1 VSEVEITTPEPAVER
16 TPTPEQAAAIE
27 ARAHNVLLEAGA
39 GSGKTGVMV
48 ERYVRLVVDENVSPD
63 AVLAF
68 TFTDKAAA
76 ELRARVR
83 AELARRAA
91 GTGAKAVR
99 AEALLST
106 IGGAWITT
114 IHGFCNRVLAAH
126 PVAAGV
132 DPGFRVLDQPEAERA
147 ARDAF
152 DTALTE
158 FLGGGDPAREETV
171 AAYDLEGLRGV
182 IVHIHDELRSRGVAD
197 PALPDPPVSDPT
209 ELIARAIEAAGE
221 CLEELKEGNGKRVV
235 LEEALARLT
244 QPGPPPSL
252 EELEALRPGGTAK
265 ALALFREAL
274 DDAISSTA
282 EAGGGGVA
290 YGHLAE
296 LLRLYTVAFEAAKER
311 RAGIDFEDLQ
321 ILAARLLER
330 AEIGQAYRGRFSHLL
345 VDEFQDTNRLQL
357 RLIEALQGPKS
368 QLVVVGDELQSIYS
382 FRHADLDVFRR
393 RREQIDADPGAELMR
408 LSGNFRSRPE
418 VIGAVN
424 LFGEALLGAGY
435 SPLRV
440 GAPPSS
446 PAPRGTG
453 PAVELHLTARD
464 GWDADGIDLEPAI
477 DGRTPLNCLAEARA
491 LAARLRDLHDAGVE
505 RGAMVVLL
513 RAFTHLDAYEDSLAR
528 AGLRPYVVGGRGY
541 WSQQQVADV
550 CALLATI
557 ANPLDDEALFGALAS
572 PACAVAPDTL
582 WLLRA
587 AAGRRRHVWP
597 ALERLALRDDVE
609 IDAPERLADI
619 PAGERELLAE
629 FATQLVGLR
638 ARAPRLGLAGLIEAA
653 VTETGYDLA
662 TLLRP
667 AGEARLANVRKL
679 SRLAAAYE
687 EREGRDLR
695 GLLDF
700 LAARAEID
708 TEAQAATAAEGHD
721 GVRIMTVHNAKGL
734 EFEVVAV
741 PDLARGLL
749 SGGRR
754 PVLALGREQP
764 PRVGLQWRRLG
775 RPAVNLYDYG
785 ELIEA
790 GESRD
795 SEEGLRLFHVAAT
808 RARERLILSGV
819 VKPEAAKQTKPG
831 TPVVERLVDALGA
844 PRPAKDED
852 EESDATSEG
861 DASPE
866 MAGADGA
873 APGGDPAGGRESAAP
888 AAPRGDLALIPVP
901 APEPRPG
908 LEETF
913 APSEIAVHLNLPSPE
928 RAAELR
934 DLHLDATA
942 DRELGSG
949 TPPLVERKPP
959 VVPSRPLSYT
969 AISAFEECA
978 YRFYMERVLGL
989 PSSADSVK
997 TVGTE
1002 GDEGPSAREERSARG
1017 AAVHALLEWSQANE
1031 WREPNADLARR
1042 HALAAGL
1049 DLDRPATTS
1058 AAGPSGPGV
1067 AAEDLLG
1074 PVRDWLGSPLREEIA
1089 AASRV
1094 RAEVPILLGAGGTV
1108 LRGSIDLLVERDGAP
1123 PLVVDY
1129 KTDRLRGEDPSE
1141 RASHYEVQ
1149 RSIYAMAAAESLKT
1163 TEVEVA
1169 YVFLERADTPVRTIL
1184 TAADMESA
1192 RARIAS
1198 TVTAISAGNF
1208 SPAPEPTRTWDLC
1221 RGCPALGRLCSGPAG

>member
-1 VSEVEITTPEPAVER
+1 MSDAPPESAIPKPAVER
-16 TPTPEQAAAIE
+16 SPTPEQRAAIE
-27 ARAHNVLLEAGA
+27 ARGRDVLLEAGA

-48 ERYVRLVVDENVSPD
+48 ERYARLVVDEGISPD
-63 AVLAF
+63 AILAF

-83 AELARRAA
+83 AELSRRA
-91 GTGAKAVR
+91 TGEGAAAVR
-99 AEALLST
+99 AAALLST
-106 IGGAWITT
+106 VGGAWITT

-147 ARDAF
+147 GREAF
-152 DTALTE
+152 DAALAE
-158 FLGGGDPAREETV
+158 FLAGADAAREETV
-171 AAYDLEGLRGV
+171 AAYDLEGLRAV
-182 IVHIHDELRSRGVAD
+182 IVATHDELRSRGVAD
-197 PALPDPPVSDPT
+197 PALPDPPRVDPA
-209 ELIARAIEAAGE
+209 EALAAAIEAAGE
-221 CLEELKEGNGKRVV
+221 CLEEMKEGDAKRAP

-244 QPGPPPSL
+244 DPGPPPSL
-252 EELEALRPGGTAK
+252 TELEALRPGGKAK
-265 ALALFREAL
+265 ALAPFREAL
-274 DDAISSTA
+274 DAAIARTA
-282 EAGGGGVA
+282 EAGNGGTA
-290 YGHLAE
+290 YRHLAD
-296 LLRLYTVAFEAAKER
+296 LLRLHTAAFEEAKSR

-330 AEIGQAYRGRFSHLL
+330 AEIGGAYRGRFSHLL

-418 VIGAVN
+418 VIAAVN
-424 LFGEALLGAGY
+424 LLGATLLGAGY
-435 SPLRV
+435 SPLTV
-440 GAPPSS
+440 GAPPST
-446 PAPRGTG
+446 PAPPGPG

-464 GWDADGIDLEPAI
+464 GWDADGIDLDPAI
-477 DGRTPLNCLAEARA
+477 DGRTPLNCLAEART
-491 LAARLRDLHDAGVE
+491 LAARLRELHEAGVE

-557 ANPLDDEALFGALAS
+557 ANPLDDQALFGALAS

-597 ALERLALRDDVE
+597 ALEALALEEGADLGRGGE
-609 IDAPERLADI
+609 RRATAPEQLAAAERLAEI
-619 PAGERELLAE
+619 PPAERELLAE
-629 FATQLVGLR
+629 FATGLVGLR
-638 ARAPRLGLAGLIEAA
+638 ARAPRLSLAGLVEAA

-662 TLLRP
+662 TLLQP
-667 AGEARLANVRKL
+667 SGEARLANVRKL

-687 EREGRDLR
+687 SREGRDLR

-700 LAARAEID
+700 LAARAETD

-764 PRVGLQWRRLG
+764 PRIGLQWRRLG
-775 RPAVNLYDYG
+775 RASVNLYDYG

-790 GESRD
+790 GEARD

-819 VKPEAAKQTKPG
+819 VKPEPAKVPKPG
-831 TPVVERLVDALGA
+831 AAVIERLVGAFGLDRPTAEAPEAAADGDAPSETATAGA
-844 PRPAKDED
+844 PS
-852 EESDATSEG
+852 SDDSEV
-861 DASPE
+861 
-866 MAGADGA
+866 
-873 APGGDPAGGRESAAP
+873 
-888 AAPRGDLALIPVP
+888 PVP
-901 APEPRPG
+901 PADPRPG
-908 LEETF
+908 LDETF
-913 APSEIAVHLNLPSPE
+913 PASFIAVHANVPSPE
-928 RAAELR
+928 RGAELR
-934 DLHLDATA
+934 DLRLDAA
-942 DRELGSG
+942 AQRELGTG

-959 VVPSRPLSYT
+959 IVPSRPLSYT

-989 PSSADSVK
+989 PGSVDSVK
-997 TVGTE
+997 PVGGE

-1017 AAVHALLEWSQANE
+1017 AAVHALLEWSLVNG
-1031 WREPNADLARR
+1031 WTEPTAELARR

-1049 DLDRPATTS
+1049 ELSAGEAT
-1058 AAGPSGPGV
+1058 
-1067 AAEDLLG
+1067 ELLG
-1074 PVRDWLGSPLREEIA
+1074 PVRDWLGSPLRAEIGA
-1089 AASRV
+1089 AERV

-1123 PLVVDY
+1123 PVVVDY
-1129 KTDRLRGEDPSE
+1129 KTDRLRGEDPAA
-1141 RASHYEVQ
+1141 RAAHYEIQ
-1149 RSIYAMAAAESLKT
+1149 RSIYALAVEEGLGAS
-1163 TEVEVA
+1163 EVEVA
-1169 YVFLERADTPVRTIL
+1169 YVFLERADSPVHTLL
-1184 TAADMESA
+1184 TAADMDA
-1192 RARIAS
+1192 GRARIDAA
-1198 TVTAISAGNF
+1198 VAAISAGEF
-1208 SPAPEPTRTWDLC
+1208 SPAPEPERTWDLC
-1221 RGCPALGRLCSGPAG
+1221 RGCPALGRLCSGPA

>member
-1 VSEVEITTPEPAVER
+1 VSDATPGAPAEPAIER
-16 TPTPEQAAAIE
+16 SPTPEQRAAIE
-27 ARAHNVLLEAGA
+27 ARGHDVLLEAGA

-48 ERYVRLVVDENVSPD
+48 ERYCRLVVDEGVSPD
-63 AVLAF
+63 AVLAV

-83 AELARRAA
+83 AELSRRAS
-91 GTGAKAVR
+91 GSGAKAVR
-99 AEALLST
+99 AAALLST

-147 ARDAF
+147 AREAF
-152 DTALTE
+152 DTALAW
-158 FLGGGDPAREETV
+158 FLAGGEPAREETV
-171 AAYDLEGLRGV
+171 AAYDLEGLRAV
-182 IVHIHDELRSRGVAD
+182 IVAGHDELRSRGVAA
-197 PALPDPPVSDPT
+197 PSLPDPPATDPA
-209 ELIARAIEAAGE
+209 EALAAAIEAAGE
-221 CLEELKEGNGKRVV
+221 CLEELKEGDGKRAA

-244 QPGPPPSL
+244 APGPPPSL
-252 EELEALRPGGTAK
+252 TELEALRPGGKAK
-265 ALALFREAL
+265 PLAPFREAL
-274 DDAISSTA
+274 ETAISRTA
-282 EAGGGGVA
+282 EAGDGGVA
-290 YGHLAE
+290 YRHLAD
-296 LLRLYTVAFEAAKER
+296 LLRLYTGAFEAAKER

-357 RLIEALQGPKS
+357 RLIEALQGPRT

-408 LSGNFRSRPE
+408 LGGNFRSRPE

-424 LFGEALLGAGY
+424 LFGAALLGAAY
-435 SPLRV
+435 RPLTV
-440 GAPPSS
+440 GAPPAE
-446 PAPRGTG
+446 PAPRGRG

-464 GWDADGIDLEPAI
+464 GWDEHGIELEPAI
-477 DGRTPLNCLAEARA
+477 DGRTPPACLAEARA
-491 LAARLRDLHDAGVE
+491 LAARLRELHEAGVE

-550 CALLATI
+550 TALLATI

-587 AAGRRRHVWP
+587 AAGRRRHAWP
-597 ALERLALRDDVE
+597 ALEALALGGE
-609 IDAPERLADI
+609 AELAEPERLEQI
-619 PAGERELLAE
+619 PAGERELLTE
-629 FATQLVGLR
+629 FATRLVGLR
-638 ARAPRLGLAGLIEAA
+638 ARAPRLPLAGVIEVA

-700 LAARAEID
+700 LAARAETD

-741 PDLARGLL
+741 PDLSRGLL
-749 SGGRR
+749 TGGRR

-775 RPAVNLYDYG
+775 RASVNLYDYG

-790 GESRD
+790 GETRD
-795 SEEGLRLFHVAAT
+795 SDEGLRLFHVAAT

-819 VKPEAAKQTKPG
+819 VKPEPGKETKPG
-831 TPVVERLVDALGA
+831 TAVIERLVDTLGVTRPTAEA
-844 PRPAKDED
+844 PDAENED
-852 EESDATSEG
+852 
-861 DASPE
+861 
-866 MAGADGA
+866 
-873 APGGDPAGGRESAAP
+873 AP
-888 AAPRGDLALIPVP
+888 APVTEVPVP
-901 APEPRPG
+901 PAEPRPG
-908 LEETF
+908 LDATF
-913 APSEIAVHLNLPSPE
+913 PASVIAVHINAPSPE

-934 DLHLDATA
+934 DLHLDAAA
-942 DRELGSG
+942 DRPLGTG

-959 VVPSRPLSYT
+959 IVPSRPLSYT
-969 AISAFEECA
+969 AISAFEECG

-989 PSSADSVK
+989 PAAAPTPTRNSPSHLQSGGGIAGGL
-997 TVGTE
+997 VGA

-1017 AAVHALLEWSQANE
+1017 AAVHALLEWSQANG
-1031 WREPNADLARR
+1031 WREPTAELARR

-1049 DLDRPATTS
+1049 DLGT
-1058 AAGPSGPGV
+1058 
-1067 AAEDLLG
+1067 AEAEEFLG
-1074 PVRDWLGSPLREEIA
+1074 PVQDWLGSPLRGEIA
-1089 AASRV
+1089 GAARV
-1094 RAEVPILLGAGGTV
+1094 RAEVPILLRARGTV
-1108 LRGSIDLLVERDGAP
+1108 LRGSIDLLVEREGAP

-1129 KTDRLRGEDPSE
+1129 KTDRLRGEDPAA
-1141 RASHYEVQ
+1141 RAAHYEIQ
-1149 RSIYAMAAAESLKT
+1149 RSIYALAAAESLGAE
-1163 TEVEVA
+1163 EVEVA
-1169 YVFLERADTPVRTIL
+1169 YVFLERADTPARTVL
-1184 TAADMESA
+1184 TRADMDIGQ
-1192 RARIAS
+1192 ARIDAA
-1198 TVTAISAGNF
+1198 VTQISAGDF
-1208 SPAPEPTRTWDLC
+1208 GPAPAPERTWDLC
-1221 RGCPALGRLCSGPAG
+1221 RGCPALGRLCSGPQESPA

>member
-1 VSEVEITTPEPAVER
+1 VSDVREAEPAIER
-16 TPTPEQAAAIE
+16 SPTPEQRAAIE
-27 ARAHNVLLEAGA
+27 ARGRDVLLEAGA

-48 ERYVRLVVDENVSPD
+48 ERYVRLVVDEGVSPD
-63 AVLAF
+63 AILAF

-83 AELARRAA
+83 AELSRRAA
-91 GTGAKAVR
+91 GAGAKAVR
-99 AEALLST
+99 AAALLTT

-132 DPGFRVLDQPEAERA
+132 DPGFRVLDQPEADRA
-147 ARDAF
+147 AREAF
-152 DTALTE
+152 DAALAE
-158 FLGGGDPAREETV
+158 FMAGGEPAREETV
-171 AAYDLEGLRGV
+171 AAYDLEGLRRL
-182 IVHIHDELRSRGVAD
+182 IVAIHDELRSRGVAE
-197 PALPDPPVSDPT
+197 PSLPDPPRSDPA
-209 ELIARAIEAAGE
+209 EALAAAIETAGE
-221 CLEELKEGNGKRVV
+221 CLEELKESDPKREA

-244 QPGPPPSL
+244 MPGPDPTL
-252 EELEALRPGGTAK
+252 AELEALRPGGTAK
-265 ALALFREAL
+265 ALGPFRDALEA
-274 DDAISSTA
+274 AIARTA
-282 EAGGGGVA
+282 EAGEGGVA
-290 YGHLAE
+290 YRHLAD
-296 LLRLYTVAFEAAKER
+296 LLRLYTAAFETAKER

-357 RLIEALQGPKS
+357 RLIEALQGPKT

-393 RREQIDADPGAELMR
+393 RREQIDADPGAALMR

-418 VIGAVN
+418 VIAAVN
-424 LFGEALLGAGY
+424 LFGAALLGPAY
-435 SPLRV
+435 RPLRV
-440 GAPPSS
+440 GAPPAD
-446 PAPRGTG
+446 PAPRGRG

-464 GWDADGIDLEPAI
+464 GWDGEGIELEPAI
-477 DGRTPLNCLAEARA
+477 DGRTPLNCLAEART
-491 LAARLRDLHDAGVE
+491 LAARLRELHEAGVE

-550 CALLATI
+550 TALLLTI

-597 ALERLALRDDVE
+597 ALEALAREDGADLGGRAE
-609 IDAPERLADI
+609 AAGAAELLAAPERLADI
-619 PAGERELLAE
+619 PAGERALLAE

-638 ARAPRLGLAGLIEAA
+638 ARAPRLSLSGLIEAA

-679 SRLAAAYE
+679 SRLAAAFE

-700 LAARAEID
+700 LAARAETD

-741 PDLARGLL
+741 PDLSRGLL
-749 SGGRR
+749 AGGRR

-790 GESRD
+790 GEARD

-819 VKPEAAKQTKPG
+819 VRPEPPREMKPG
-831 TPVVERLVDALGA
+831 TAVIERLVEALGA
-844 PRPAKDED
+844 SRPAK
-852 EESDATSEG
+852 ESAEATAGDATAETSTEEAAAG
-861 DASPE
+861 PLGAEPSTDDAATVTEIAVP
-866 MAGADGA
+866 
-873 APGGDPAGGRESAAP
+873 PAEA
-888 AAPRGDLALIPVP
+888 
-901 APEPRPG
+901 RPG
-908 LEETF
+908 LDATF
-913 APSEIAVHLNLPSPE
+913 PASVIAVHLNEPSPE

-934 DLHLDATA
+934 GLHLDAAA
-942 DRELGSG
+942 DRPLGSG

-959 VVPSRPLSYT
+959 IVPSRPLSYT
-969 AISAFEECA
+969 AISAFEECG

-989 PSSADSVK
+989 PAAAQTPSPGA
-997 TVGTE
+997 

-1017 AAVHALLEWSQANE
+1017 AAVHALLEWSQANS
-1031 WREPNADLARR
+1031 WAEPSAELARR

-1049 DLDRPATTS
+1049 E
-1058 AAGPSGPGV
+1058 PG
-1067 AAEDLLG
+1067 AAEADELLG
-1074 PVRDWLGSPLREEIA
+1074 PVRDWLGSALREEIA
-1089 AASRV
+1089 GATRV
-1094 RAEVPILLGAGGTV
+1094 RAEVPILLRARGTV
-1108 LRGSIDLLVERDGAP
+1108 LRGSIDLLVEREGAP

-1129 KTDRLRGEDPSE
+1129 KTDRLRGEDPAD
-1141 RASHYEVQ
+1141 RAAHYEIQ
-1149 RSIYAMAAAESLKT
+1149 RSIYALATAESLGAD
-1163 TEVEVA
+1163 EVEVA
-1169 YVFLERADTPVRTIL
+1169 YVFLERAETPARTLL
-1184 TAADMESA
+1184 TRADMDA
-1192 RARIAS
+1192 GQARIDAAVES
-1198 TVTAISAGNF
+1198 ISRGDF
-1208 SPAPEPTRTWDLC
+1208 EPAPEPERTWDLC
-1221 RGCPALGRLCSGPAG
+1221 RGCPALGRLCSGPPESGT